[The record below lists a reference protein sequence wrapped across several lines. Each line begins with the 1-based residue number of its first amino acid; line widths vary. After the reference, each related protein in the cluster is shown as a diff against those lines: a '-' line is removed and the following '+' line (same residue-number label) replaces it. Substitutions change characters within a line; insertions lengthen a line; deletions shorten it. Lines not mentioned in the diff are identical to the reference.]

1 MIDTILIDLDGTLL
15 RFSQSVFIR
24 AYLAELRKIFMK
36 MAMDAEL
43 SINAVL
49 AGTKAMLAN
58 DGSALNSQKFWRVFA
73 DSLSFSEEKCKT
85 IENACD
91 NFYRNEFNA
100 LKSVLDP
107 SDIPNRIVKTLS
119 AKGYSIVLAT
129 NPLFPSCA
137 VMTRLDWIGLL
148 PQDFK
153 YVTHYM
159 NSTFCKPNHGYYHE
173 LFTKIG
179 VEPTQCLMAG
189 NSMTDDMCVSALG
202 TETFLVTDYMENMSG
217 SDITKQRHGT
227 LADLEVY
234 LMALP
239 DIRG

>member
-15 RFSQSVFIR
+15 RFSQGVFIR
-24 AYLAELRKIFMK
+24 DYLTELRKIFTK
-36 MAMDAEL
+36 MAMDADL

-58 DGSALNSQKFWRVFA
+58 DGSALNSQKFWKSFA
-73 DSLSFSEEKCKT
+73 DSLAFTEEQCKT
-85 IENACD
+85 IEDACD
-91 NFYRNEFNA
+91 SFYRNEFNA
-100 LKSVLDP
+100 LKSVLEP

-129 NPLFPSCA
+129 NPLFPLCA

-159 NSTFCKPNHGYYHE
+159 NSTYCKPNHGYYRE
-173 LFTKIG
+173 LFAKIG
-179 VEPTQCLMAG
+179 VEPTQCLMVG
-189 NSMTDDMCVSALG
+189 NSMTDDMCVGELG
-202 TETFLVTDYMENMSG
+202 TETFLVTDYIENMSG
-217 SDITKQRHGT
+217 VDITKQRHGT
-227 LADLEVY
+227 LDDLEAY
-234 LMALP
+234 LMTLP
-239 DIRG
+239 DISI